1 MGINKCI
8 NIYYMNILKKKNVVI
23 TDAKR
28 VEEVLSR
35 GVENVYPDKEALKKV
50 LMSGKRL
57 RLYCGF
63 DPTASSLHIGH
74 GIQIKKLEEFRR
86 LGHEVIFLYGGFTAM
101 IGDPTD
107 KAQARKALTASQVK
121 KNAQGWKS
129 QIKNI
134 INVQKIA
141 FKNNFS
147 WLSKL
152 KFADVIELTAYFTAQ
167 QMLARDMFQKRIEE
181 GKDLYLNEF
190 MYPLMQAYD
199 SVAMDVDLEI
209 GGNDQMFNMLAGRTL
224 MKKIKNK
231 EKFVLTTKLL
241 ADPSGKKM
249 GKTEGNMIALTD
261 SPEDMFGKVMS
272 WTDEMIIPALEIVT
286 DVPLEMINNLDHK
299 LKAGELNPRDA
310 KLDLAYE
317 VVKMY
322 LGEESAIKGRENF
335 KRVFQEKDKPL
346 EIPEIKL
353 DFEAEEI
360 GVLDLFTKA
369 GLTSSNGE
377 ARRLIAEKAL
387 KIDDQ
392 LVVSIEQKVKVSS
405 TGLLLQR
412 GKKQF
417 AKVIK

>member
-1 MGINKCI
+1 MTIT
-8 NIYYMNILKKKNVVI
+8 KKSPVI
-23 TDAKR
+23 TDEKR

-35 GVENVYPDKEALKKV
+35 GVENVYPDKDTLKK
-50 LMSGKRL
+50 LLLSGKRL

-63 DPTASSLHIGH
+63 DPTAASLHIGH

-107 KAQARKALTASQVK
+107 KAQARKALTAGEVK
-121 KNAQGWKS
+121 KNMLGWKN

-134 INVQKIA
+134 IEIKKIT
-141 FKNNFS
+141 FKNNS
-147 WLSKL
+147 AWLSKMNL
-152 KFADVIELTAYFTAQ
+152 SKVLELTACFTAQ
-167 QMLARDMFQKRIEE
+167 QMLARDMFQKRIAE
-181 GKDLYLNEF
+181 GKDLYINEF

-224 MKKIKNK
+224 MKKMKNK
-231 EKFVLTTKLL
+231 EKCVLTTKLL

-272 WTDEMIIPALEIVT
+272 WTDEMIVPALEIIT
-286 DVPLEMINNLDHK
+286 DVPMEMVRDVEAK
-299 LKAGELNPRDA
+299 LKDGSLNPRDA

-317 VVKMY
+317 VVKIY
-322 LGEESAIKGRENF
+322 LGDAAAEKGRENF

-346 EIPEIKL
+346 EILETKV
-353 DFEAEEI
+353 DFEGEKI

-387 KIDDQ
+387 KIDDV
-392 LVVSIEQKVKVSS
+392 LVAGIDQQVEIPDA
-405 TGLLLQR
+405 GLLLQR

-417 AKVIK
+417 VKVVK

>member
-1 MGINKCI
+1 MT
-8 NIYYMNILKKKNVVI
+8 ILKKRSVVI
-23 TDAKR
+23 TDEKR
-28 VEEVLSR
+28 VEEVLTR
-35 GVENVYPDKEALKKV
+35 GVENVYPDKETLKKA

-57 RLYCGF
+57 KLYCGF
-63 DPTASSLHIGH
+63 DPTATSLHIGH

-101 IGDPTD
+101 VGDPTD
-107 KAQARKALTASQVK
+107 KAQARKALTAAQVK
-121 KNAQGWKS
+121 KNAMGWKV

-134 INVQKIA
+134 IDTKKIS
-141 FKNNFS
+141 FRNNYE

-152 KFADVIELTAYFTAQ
+152 KFSDILELTAYFTAQ
-167 QMLARDMFQKRIEE
+167 QMLARDMFQKRMEE
-181 GKDLYLNEF
+181 SKDLYLNEF

-224 MKKIKNK
+224 MRKMKNK

-241 ADPSGKKM
+241 ADTSGKKM

-261 SPEDMFGKVMS
+261 TPEDMFGKVMS
-272 WTDEMIIPALEIVT
+272 WTDGMIVPAFEIIT
-286 DVPLEMINNLDHK
+286 DMPMEAINALAKK
-299 LKAGELNPRDA
+299 LQDGGMNPRDA
-310 KLDLAYE
+310 KIELAYE
-317 VVKMY
+317 VVKIY
-322 LGEESAIKGRENF
+322 LGEVAAEKGRANF

-346 EIPEIKL
+346 EIPEIKISG
-353 DFEAEEI
+353 EQEI
-360 GVLDLFTKA
+360 GVLDLFSRA

-377 ARRLIAEKAL
+377 ARRLIGEKAL
-387 KIDDQ
+387 KIDDV
-392 LVVSIEQKVKVSS
+392 LVTTVDLKVEIPEV
-405 TGLLLQR
+405 GLLLQR